1 MPKIHSATLRVIKGG
16 RVTIP
21 ANVRKVEH
29 ITEGMY
35 VNVTIQTVPDER
47 IP

>member
-1 MPKIHSATLRVIKGG
+1 MPKIHSATLKVIKGG

-21 ANVRKVEH
+21 ANVRKVER

-35 VNVTIQTVPDER
+35 VNITIQTVPEAEA
-47 IP
+47 P